1 MDNEVSAPSGT
12 TQHAHAPRRW
22 LRSRLG
28 IALLVLG
35 LLVILGAVTAL
46 AVYQGLQ
53 DRAALAR
60 QNAET
65 HYQAGLAHMRAGE
78 TDLAIAEFELALR
91 LAPDHAE
98 AREQL
103 AEAQRTRAVVSTPT
117 SEVYQAALDAL
128 FAQAVDLY
136 NQKDLSGA
144 AAAFEY
150 IAALDPTYRAKDVQQ
165 YRFDCYRLQGEAFEA
180 ENRLE
185 EAIRAYDQALRARP
199 SAADIA
205 RRRELLALYS
215 AGAGAAGAD
224 WGKCV
229 EAFRQLY
236 AVDPAF
242 RDVAQRLYE
251 AYVGHGDA
259 YMGWGLWCQAQEAYA
274 AAKEMD
280 DNPTI
285 RARLNDASQRCAA
298 LAEAAL
304 TPVPTQPA
312 EPPILSEL
320 PFGRLIFARYDDG
333 RKTYDIVALDADAD
347 QARVL
352 VRNANQ
358 PATSPDGVRL
368 AFHSTDKTAPGI
380 FVMDLESGKRWA
392 VSTSA
397 RDSRPFWSPDGEQ
410 VGFVRDAGSPTA
422 VILAAPADGS
432 GTPAPLGGGWS
443 AAWSSTNHLAFTGCD
458 GTQRECGIYVE
469 DLSRGGRIRLTA
481 DKNDIGLAWSPDG
494 SHVAYVSSHD
504 GNWEIYTVR
513 IEGGFVRRCTV
524 NAADDGMPAWSP
536 DGRQIAFV
544 SNRDGVWSL
553 YVMLA
558 DGSEQRKIMD
568 LSMSNPDWLSGQMA
582 WLP

>member
-1 MDNEVSAPSGT
+1 MDDVSTDAQQTQDAPV
-12 TQHAHAPRRW
+12 PRHKIRP
-22 LRSRLG
+22 RLG
-28 IALLVLG
+28 IALIVLG
-35 LLVILGAVTAL
+35 LLIVLGAVTAL

-53 DRAALAR
+53 DRAAIAR
-60 QNAET
+60 RNAET
-65 HYQAGLAHMRAGE
+65 HYQAGLAHMQAGE
-78 TDLAIAEFELALR
+78 TDLAIAEFELAVR

-98 AREQL
+98 ARARL
-103 AEAQRTRAVVSTPT
+103 AEAQRTRVAVGTPT
-117 SEVYQAALDAL
+117 SEVYRAVLDDL
-128 FAQAVDLY
+128 FAQAVALY
-136 NQKDLSGA
+136 EQRNWSGA
-144 AAAFEY
+144 VAAFEH
-150 IAALDPTYRAKDVQQ
+150 IAALDPAYRTQDIQQ
-165 YRFDCYRLQGEAFEA
+165 YRFDGYRLQGEAMEA

-185 EAIRAYDQALRARP
+185 EAIRAYDQALRVRP

-205 RRRELLALYS
+205 RKRELLALYS

-224 WGKCV
+224 WGKSV

-236 AVDPAF
+236 AIDPTF
-242 RDVAQRLYE
+242 RDVAQRLYD

-274 AAKEMD
+274 AAKSMD
-280 DNPTI
+280 NNPTI
-285 RARLNDASQRCAA
+285 RARLNDASQRCAG

-304 TPVPTQPA
+304 TPAPTQPA

-320 PFGRLIFARYDDG
+320 PLGRLIFARYDDA
-333 RKTYDIVALDADAD
+333 RKTYDIIVLNAGAN
-347 QARVL
+347 QAQVL
-352 VRNANQ
+352 VRNGNQ
-358 PATSPDGVRL
+358 PAASPDGTHL

-380 FVMDLESGKRWA
+380 FILDMESGKRWA

-397 RDSRPFWSPDGEQ
+397 RDSRPFWSPDGSQ
-410 VGFVRDAGSPTA
+410 VAFIRDAGSPTA
-422 VILAAPADGS
+422 LILAAPADGS
-432 GTPAPLGGGWS
+432 ARPEPLASGWV
-443 AAWSSTNHLAFTGCD
+443 AAWSRTNHLALTGCD
-458 GTQRECGIYVE
+458 EAQRECGIYVE

-494 SHVAYVSSHD
+494 SHIAYLSSHD

-524 NAADDGMPAWSP
+524 NAADDGMPTWSP

-544 SNRDGVWSL
+544 SNRDGVWTL

-558 DGSEQRKIMD
+558 DGSEQRKLMD
-568 LSMSNPDWLSGQMA
+568 LSMSNPDWLGGQMA

>member
-1 MDNEVSAPSGT
+1 MDDVSTDAQQTQSAPRHKART
-12 TQHAHAPRRW
+12 
-22 LRSRLG
+22 RLG
-28 IALLVLG
+28 IALIVLG
-35 LLVILGAVTAL
+35 LLAVLGAVTAL

-53 DRAALAR
+53 DRAAIAR
-60 QNAET
+60 RNAES
-65 HYQAGLAHMRAGE
+65 HYQAGLAHMQAGE

-91 LAPDHAE
+91 LAPDYAE
-98 AREQL
+98 ARAQL
-103 AEAQRTRAVVSTPT
+103 AEAQRTRVAVGTPT
-117 SEVYQAALDAL
+117 SEVYQAALDDL
-128 FAQAVDLY
+128 FAQAVALY
-136 NQKDLSGA
+136 EQKDWSGA
-144 AAAFEY
+144 VAAFEH
-150 IAALDPTYRAKDVQQ
+150 IATLDPAYRTKDIQQ
-165 YRFDCYRLQGEAFEA
+165 YRFDCYRLQGEAMEA

-185 EAIRAYDQALRARP
+185 EAIRAYDQALRVRP

-224 WGKCV
+224 WEKSV

-236 AVDPAF
+236 AVDPTF

-274 AAKEMD
+274 AAQTMD

-285 RARLNDASQRCAA
+285 RARLNDASHRCAG

-304 TPVPTQPA
+304 TPVPTRPA

-320 PFGRLIFARYDDG
+320 PFGRLIFARYDDA
-333 RKTYDIVALDADAD
+333 RKTYDIMALDAGAD
-347 QARVL
+347 QAQVL
-352 VRNANQ
+352 VRNGNQ
-358 PATSPDGVRL
+358 PATAPDGVRL
-368 AFHSTDKTAPGI
+368 AFHSTDKAAPGI
-380 FVMDLESGKRWA
+380 FILDMESGKRWA
-392 VSTSA
+392 VPTSA
-397 RDSRPFWSPDGEQ
+397 RDSRPFWSPDGAQ
-410 VGFVRDAGSPTA
+410 VAFVRDAGSPTA
-422 VILAAPADGS
+422 AILAAPADGS
-432 GTPAPLGGGWS
+432 AKPEPLANGWS
-443 AAWSSTNHLAFTGCD
+443 AAWSRTNHLALTGCD
-458 GTQRECGIYVE
+458 EAQSECGIYVE

-524 NAADDGMPAWSP
+524 NVADDGMPTWSP

-544 SNRDGVWSL
+544 SNRDGVWTL

-568 LSMSNPDWLSGQMA
+568 LSMSNPDWLGGQMA

>member
-1 MDNEVSAPSGT
+1 MDDASADTQT
-12 TQHAHAPRRW
+12 TQETHTPKHW
-22 LRSRLG
+22 FRSRAG
-28 IALLVLG
+28 IALIVLG
-35 LLVILGAVTAL
+35 LLAILGAVTAL

-60 QNAET
+60 QNAEA
-65 HYQAGLAHMRAGE
+65 HYEAGLAHMRAGE

-91 LAPDHAE
+91 LAPDHSE
-98 AREQL
+98 ARAQL
-103 AEAQRTRAVVSTPT
+103 AKAQRARAAVGTPT
-117 SEVYQAALDAL
+117 SEVYQAALDGL

-136 NQKDLSGA
+136 NRGDWMGA
-144 AAAFEY
+144 AAAFEH
-150 IAALDPTYRAKDVQQ
+150 IATLDPGYRPKEIQQ
-165 YRFDCYRLQGEAFEA
+165 YRFDCYRLQGEALEA

-185 EAIRAYDQALRARP
+185 EAIRAYDQALRVRP

-205 RRRELLALYS
+205 RKRELLALYS

-224 WGKCV
+224 WGRCV

-236 AVDPAF
+236 AVAPAF

-259 YMGWGLWCQAQEAYA
+259 CMGWGLWCQAEEAYE
-274 AAKEMD
+274 AAKALD

-285 RARLNDASQRCAA
+285 RARLNDASQRCAG

-304 TPVPTQPA
+304 TPVPTRPA

-320 PFGRLIFARYDDG
+320 PFGRLLFGRYDDA
-333 RKTYDIVALDADAD
+333 RKTYDIMSLDAGAD
-347 QARVL
+347 QALVL
-352 VRNANQ
+352 VRSANQ
-358 PATSPDGVRL
+358 PATSPDGQRL
-368 AFHSTDKTAPGI
+368 AYHSTDKTAPGI
-380 FVMDLESGKRWA
+380 FVMDLQSGKRWA
-392 VSTSA
+392 ISTSA
-397 RDSRPFWSPDGEQ
+397 RDSRPFWSPDGSQ
-410 VGFVRDAGSPTA
+410 VAFIRDANSPTA
-422 VILAAPADGS
+422 MILAAPADGS
-432 GTPAPLGGGWS
+432 GKPEPLANGWS
-443 AAWSSTNHLAFTGCD
+443 AAWSSTNHLALTGCD
-458 GTQRECGIYVE
+458 ETQTECGIFVE
-469 DLSRGGRIRLTA
+469 DLSRGGRIRFTA

-524 NAADDGMPAWSP
+524 NAADDGMPTWSP

-544 SNRDGVWSL
+544 SNRDGVWTL

-568 LSMSNPDWLSGQMA
+568 LSMSNPDWISGQMA

>member
-1 MDNEVSAPSGT
+1 MDDAPAD
-12 TQHAHAPRRW
+12 TQPVQETHAPKRR

-28 IALLVLG
+28 VALIVLG
-35 LLVILGAVTAL
+35 LLAVLGAVTAL

-53 DRAALAR
+53 DRAATAR
-60 QNAET
+60 RNAEV
-65 HYQAGLAHMRAGE
+65 HYQAGLAHMQAGE
-78 TDLAIAEFELALR
+78 TDLAIAELELALR

-98 AREQL
+98 ARAKL
-103 AEAQRTRAVVSTPT
+103 AEVQRTRAAVGTPT
-117 SEVYQAALDAL
+117 SEVYQAALDSL
-128 FAQAVDLY
+128 FAQAVALF
-136 NQKDLSGA
+136 NQGDCTGA
-144 AAAFEY
+144 AAAFEH
-150 IAALDPTYRAKDVQQ
+150 IASLDPAYRAKDIRQ
-165 YRFDCYRLQGEAFEA
+165 YRFDCYRLQGEALEA

-185 EAIRAYDQALRARP
+185 EAIRAYDQALRVRP
-199 SAADIA
+199 SASDVA

-229 EAFRQLY
+229 ETFRQLY
-236 AVDPAF
+236 AIDPTF
-242 RDVAQRLYE
+242 RDVGQRLYD

-274 AAKEMD
+274 AAKAMD

-285 RARLNDASQRCAA
+285 RARLNDASQRCAG
-298 LAEAAL
+298 LAEASL

-320 PFGRLIFARYDDG
+320 PFGRLIFARYDDA
-333 RKTYDIVALDADAD
+333 RKTYDIMGLDAGAD
-347 QARVL
+347 QAQVL

-358 PATSPDGVRL
+358 PAASPNGQRL
-368 AFHSTDKTAPGI
+368 AFRSADKAAPGI
-380 FVMDLESGKRWA
+380 FVMELQSGKRWA
-392 VSTSA
+392 ISTSA
-397 RDSRPFWSPDGEQ
+397 RDSRPFWSPDGSR
-410 VGFVRDAGSPTA
+410 VAFIRDAGSPTA

-432 GTPAPLGGGWS
+432 GKPEPLAGGWS
-443 AAWSSTNHLAFTGCD
+443 AAWSGTNHLALTGCD
-458 GTQRECGIYVE
+458 ESQTECGIFVE
-469 DLSRGGRIRLTA
+469 DLGRGGRIRLTA

-544 SNRDGVWSL
+544 SNRDGVWTL

-568 LSMSNPDWLSGQMA
+568 LSMSNPDWIGGQMA

>member
-1 MDNEVSAPSGT
+1 MDKVPTDIQPTPSTRAPK
-12 TQHAHAPRRW
+12 RRFHP
-22 LRSRLG
+22 RLG
-28 IALLVLG
+28 VALVIVGVLVL
-35 LLVILGAVTAL
+35 LAAVTAL

-53 DRAALAR
+53 DRATLAR
-60 QNAET
+60 RNAEA
-65 HYQAGLAHMRAGE
+65 HYQAGLAHMQAGE

-91 LAPDHAE
+91 LAPDYSE
-98 AREQL
+98 ARAQL
-103 AEAQRTRAVVSTPT
+103 AVAQRTRAAAGLPT
-117 SEVYQAALDAL
+117 SEVYQAALDGL

-136 NQKDLSGA
+136 NQRDWSNA
-144 AAAFEY
+144 AAAFEH
-150 IAALDPTYRAKDVQQ
+150 IATLDPTYRPQEIQQ
-165 YRFDCYRLQGEAFEA
+165 YRFDCYRLQGEALEA

-185 EAIRAYDQALRARP
+185 EAIRAYDQALRVRP

-215 AGAGAAGAD
+215 TGAGAAGAD
-224 WGKCV
+224 WGKAV
-229 EAFRQLY
+229 EVFRQLY
-236 AVDPAF
+236 AIDPTF
-242 RDVAQRLYE
+242 RDVGQRLYD

-274 AAKEMD
+274 AAKNMD

-285 RARLNDASQRCAA
+285 RARLNDASQRCAG
-298 LAEAAL
+298 LAEVAL
-304 TPVPTQPA
+304 TPLPTRAA
-312 EPPILSEL
+312 EPPILSEF
-320 PFGRLIFARYDDG
+320 PFGRLIFARYDDA
-333 RKTYDIVALDADAD
+333 RKTYDIMALDAGAE
-347 QARVL
+347 QAQVL

-358 PATSPDGVRL
+358 PATSPDGERL

-380 FVMDLESGKRWA
+380 FVLDVRGGKRWA
-392 VSTSA
+392 ISKSA
-397 RDSRPFWSPDGEQ
+397 RDSRPFWSPDGTQ
-410 VGFVRDAGSPTA
+410 VAFIRDAGSPTA
-422 VILAAPADGS
+422 MILAAPADGF
-432 GTPAPLGGGWS
+432 GEAAPLASGWS
-443 AAWSSTNHLAFTGCD
+443 AAWSRTNHLALTGCD
-458 GTQRECGIYVE
+458 EAQRECGIFVE

-481 DKNDIGLAWSPDG
+481 DKNDVGLAWSPDG

-524 NAADDGMPAWSP
+524 NAADDGMPTWSP

-568 LSMSNPDWLSGQMA
+568 LSMSSPDWISGQMA

>member
-1 MDNEVSAPSGT
+1 MDDASAN
-12 TQHAHAPRRW
+12 TQPTHEARTPRHW
-22 LRSRLG
+22 FRSRAG
-28 IALLVLG
+28 IALIVLG

-53 DRAALAR
+53 DRATLAR
-60 QNAET
+60 RNAEA
-65 HYQAGLAHMRAGE
+65 HYEAGLAHMRAGE

-91 LAPDHAE
+91 LAPDYSE
-98 AREQL
+98 ARAQL
-103 AEAQRTRAVVSTPT
+103 AEAQRTRAAVGTPT
-117 SEVYQAALDAL
+117 SEVYQAALDGL

-136 NQKDLSGA
+136 NQGDWTGA
-144 AAAFEY
+144 AAAFEH
-150 IAALDPTYRAKDVQQ
+150 IATLDPGYRPKDIQQ
-165 YRFDCYRLQGEAFEA
+165 YRFDCYRLQGEAMEA

-185 EAIRAYDQALRARP
+185 EAIRAYDQALRVRP

-205 RRRELLALYS
+205 RKRELLALYS

-224 WGKCV
+224 WGRCV

-236 AVDPAF
+236 AVDPTF

-259 YMGWGLWCQAQEAYA
+259 YMGWGLWCQAQEAYE
-274 AAKEMD
+274 AAKAMD

-285 RARLNDASQRCAA
+285 RARLNDASQRCAG

-304 TPVPTQPA
+304 TPVPTRPA

-320 PFGRLIFARYDDG
+320 PFGRLLFGRYDDA
-333 RKTYDIVALDADAD
+333 RKTYDIMRLDAGAD
-347 QARVL
+347 QAQVL

-358 PATSPDGVRL
+358 PATSPDGQRL
-368 AFHSTDKTAPGI
+368 AYHSTDKAAPGI
-380 FVMDLESGKRWA
+380 FVMDLQSGKRWA
-392 VSTSA
+392 ISTSA
-397 RDSRPFWSPDGEQ
+397 RDSRPFWSPDGSQ
-410 VGFVRDAGSPTA
+410 VAFIRDANSPTA
-422 VILAAPADGS
+422 AILTAPADGS
-432 GTPAPLGGGWS
+432 GKPEPLANGWS
-443 AAWSSTNHLAFTGCD
+443 AAWSSTNHLALTGCD
-458 GTQRECGIYVE
+458 ETQTECGIFVD

-524 NAADDGMPAWSP
+524 NAADDGMPTWSP

-544 SNRDGVWSL
+544 SNRDGVWTL

-568 LSMSNPDWLSGQMA
+568 LSMSNPDWISGQMA